1 MSSKFS
7 LIANKAFKKIN
18 KLMGEPIIYEYQNG
32 VIASLCAVF
41 YVSDADIDVGGNLQ
55 VNSVDYEFIINKCDI
70 QQRPA
75 QGDLITCRNST
86 FEVVDVQDKGLVNY
100 VLRCHSVDIRHTTEY
115 DIF

>member
-32 VIASLCAVF
+32 VIVSLCAVF
-41 YVSDADIDVGGNLQ
+41 YVRDADVEVGGNLHI
-55 VNSVDYEFIINKCDI
+55 NSVDYEFTINKYDI
-70 QQRPA
+70 QQKPT
-75 QGDLITCRNST
+75 QGDLITARNST
-86 FEVVDVQDKGLVNY
+86 FEVVDVQNKGLVNY
-100 VLRCHSVDIRHTTEY
+100 VLRCHSVDIRNTTEY